1 MHYYRV
7 KSVERHLHALMCS
20 GLCSHPPCVN
30 KDMEDDYRDLN
41 ALVHEGDTPHFSL
54 CSNA

>member
-41 ALVHEGDTPHFSL
+41 ALVHEGDAPHFSL
-54 CSNA
+54 